1 MAGGCRSIRDNLLLV
16 LFNGLADGDVQ
27 SGVSAESVGA
37 GAAQGCPGGEGVEL
51 VVGHVQYLL
60 GGEDSD
66 FGAGPEVVQD
76 GGGGVAAEGTGAQ
89 AAVASEEGEI
99 TES

>member
-37 GAAQGCPGGEGVEL
+37 GAAQGCPGGEGGEL
-51 VVGHVQYLL
+51 VVGHGDLL
-60 GGEDSD
+60 GGDR
-66 FGAGPEVVQD
+66 AV
-76 GGGGVAAEGTGAQ
+76 GVDLNPVILGFEL
-89 AAVASEEGEI
+89 GE
-99 TES
+99 